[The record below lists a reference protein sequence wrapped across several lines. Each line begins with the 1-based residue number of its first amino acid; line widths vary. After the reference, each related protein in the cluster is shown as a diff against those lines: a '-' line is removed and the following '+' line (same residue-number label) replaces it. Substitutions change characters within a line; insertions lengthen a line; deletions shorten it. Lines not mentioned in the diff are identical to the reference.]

1 MSGEASTTSRHHTL
15 EGELAALADAHTA
28 LADALRRLF
37 NAIASGAEA
46 LITIERLRLENCADL
61 YRHRAADLQA
71 AFDLCASQAAEHDWS
86 DESEPF
92 GSDKLLLP
100 RQSPGGDAGD
110 RPVTGERDPGY
121 RGHEARLQQA
131 DFSLAEAEASA
142 AQ

>member
-1 MSGEASTTSRHHTL
+1 MSGEASNTSRHHTL

-46 LITIERLRLENCADL
+46 LVTIERLRLENCADL
-61 YRHRAADLQA
+61 YRHRAADIQA
-71 AFDLCASQAAEHDWS
+71 AFNLCASQAAEHDWS

-100 RQSPGGDAGD
+100 LQSPGGDAGGW
-110 RPVTGERDPGY
+110 PVSGERKDGCY
-121 RGHEARLQQA
+121 GEEARLQQT